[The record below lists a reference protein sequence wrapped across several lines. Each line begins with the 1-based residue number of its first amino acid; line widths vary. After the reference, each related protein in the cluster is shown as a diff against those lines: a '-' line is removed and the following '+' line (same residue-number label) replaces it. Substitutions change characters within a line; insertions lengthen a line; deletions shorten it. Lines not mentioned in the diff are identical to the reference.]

1 MRATREKLEDRRR
14 QLLKAATKVF
24 ARKGYHATRIA
35 DIATEAGVAYGLVY
49 HYFKNKDEIL
59 GSLFEDNWATLVRAT
74 QNLSAGQA
82 SFAQKLDT
90 VVGVLIEA
98 YRLVPDVVTVLV
110 VEIARSPMALD
121 DKRVGGFR
129 KGFQALADLII
140 EGQRNGE
147 VRKGIDPLL
156 AAYCLFG
163 AMETILTGFVL
174 KSLPANDE
182 GLARVR
188 KQVVD
193 LFLRGFAEE
202 AADPAMPEPKKK
214 GKR

>member
-1 MRATREKLEDRRR
+1 MRASREKLEDRRR

-35 DIATEAGVAYGLVY
+35 DIASEAGVAYGLVY

-59 GSLFEDNWATLVRAT
+59 GSLFEDNWATLVRAM
-74 QNLSAGQA
+74 QGLAAGQA
-82 SFAQKLDT
+82 TFSQKLDT
-90 VVGVLIEA
+90 VVGFLIEA

-121 DKRVGGFR
+121 EKRMQGFR
-129 KGFQALADLII
+129 KGFQALADLLV
-140 EGQRNGE
+140 EGQKTGE

-156 AAYCLFG
+156 TAYCLFG

-174 KSLPANDE
+174 KSFPATDE
-182 GLARVR
+182 NLARIR
-188 KQVVD
+188 KQVVE
-193 LFLRGFAEE
+193 LFMRGVQSE
-202 AADPAMPEPKKK
+202 AKEPREAKAKKA
-214 GKR
+214 